1 MMDEEAAELPPDE
14 IIEKPQPGI
23 DLPPEVIEQLKEAC
37 TKPKKFSGH
46 HAAIKLT
53 CRKFLIWVVSTVL
66 IFVVIFRNGIPME
79 IMKILAIGWVVI
91 SGVYFIG
98 DCIVD
103 AIVKA
108 VGNISTNINLGRG
121 QDNNQFGGW

>member
-1 MMDEEAAELPPDE
+1 MMDEKAAELPPDE
-14 IIEKPQPGI
+14 ITEKPQPGI

-46 HAAIKLT
+46 HLAIKFS
-53 CRKFLIWVVSTVL
+53 CRKLWIWITSTVL
-66 IFVVIFRNGIPME
+66 VFTVINVSGMFE
-79 IMKILAIGWVVI
+79 SVMKILAIGWVVI

-108 VGNISTNINLGRG
+108 VGNINTNINLGRG